1 VDSSA
6 ATKVWDWPAQP
17 LPFPLKSSGKFHIPA
32 ALWSFSASAATP
44 ALAVSISFTILT
56 SSATWFWT
64 INAVCLFCL
73 TEAVICRN
81 DCPAAPALPSLFLSF
96 QQKNSTLFSVQP
108 LYKE

>member
-56 SSATWFWT
+56 SSATWFWM

-73 TEAVICRN
+73 TEAVICWN
-81 DCPAAPALPSLFLSF
+81 DCPAASALPSLFLSF
-96 QQKNSTLFSVQP
+96 QQKNGTLFSVQP